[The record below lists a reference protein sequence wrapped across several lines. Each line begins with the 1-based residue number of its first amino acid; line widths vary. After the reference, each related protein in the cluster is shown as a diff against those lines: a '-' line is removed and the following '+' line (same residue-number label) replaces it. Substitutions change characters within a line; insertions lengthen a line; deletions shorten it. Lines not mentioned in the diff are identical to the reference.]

1 VISLNGF
8 KKNKNGT
15 TKRAARI
22 VGINEPIH
30 EDYPLNKN
38 SNKKKTDDDDLLIKK
53 TYI

>member
-1 VISLNGF
+1 MNGF

-22 VGINEPIH
+22 VGVNEPIH
-30 EDYPLNKN
+30 EDYPLNK
-38 SNKKKTDDDDLLIKK
+38 KTKTSKENEDTLIKK

>member
-1 VISLNGF
+1 LNGF

-22 VGINEPIH
+22 VGVNEPIH
-30 EDYPLNKN
+30 EDYPLNKGGKRN
-38 SNKKKTDDDDLLIKK
+38 TRNDEDLLIKK